1 LPFDRI
7 MRRKLISVVSPAFN
21 EQDCVDELVRRL
33 SEVAAKLEDRYDFEF
48 IIVEN
53 GSVDETYLR
62 LLRLRERD
70 ERVKIIRF
78 SRNFGAEGAVT
89 AALHHAK
96 GDAAVI
102 MSADLQDPPELIPD
116 FVALWEQGYENIY
129 GIIERRTDEDIV
141 RRMLTKVFYRILSK
155 LNTVPVPENVSDFRL
170 VSRPVYETL
179 NKMTE
184 KHRMMRTMWGW
195 IGFKSV
201 GVPFVRPPR
210 FGGKSTYKLLRN
222 VNFAIHGILA
232 SSVTPLKVIPIFGLS
247 ISGISFA
254 LLAVLAIRWIFLGVP
269 FPGFGTIVAL
279 MLGSMGLIFLFLG
292 IISEYIGMI
301 FEEVRQRPHYV
312 VADSHGL
319 DEFQLPEFADRENGE
334 RVVTVARRVS

>member
-1 LPFDRI
+1 MHSM

-33 SEVAAKLEDRYDFEF
+33 SEVAAKLSDRYDFEF

-62 LLRLRERD
+62 LIRLRERD
-70 ERVKIIRF
+70 PRVKIIRF

-89 AALHHAK
+89 AALHHAT

-102 MSADLQDPPELIPD
+102 MSADLQDPPELIPE
-116 FVALWEQGYENIY
+116 FVELWEQGYENIY

-141 RRMLTKVFYRILSK
+141 RRTLTKVFYRIINR
-155 LNTVPVPENVSDFRL
+155 LNTQPVPENVSDFRL
-170 VSRPVYETL
+170 VGRPVYETL

-195 IGFKSV
+195 IGFKSI

-210 FGGKSTYKLLRN
+210 FGGKSTYKLFRN
-222 VNFAIHGILA
+222 INFAVHGILA
-232 SSVTPLKVIPIFGLS
+232 SSVTPLKIIPIFGLS
-247 ISGISFA
+247 VSALSFV
-254 LLAVLAIRWIFLGVP
+254 LLTVLAIRWLGFGVP
-269 FPGFGTIVAL
+269 FNGFGTIVAL
-279 MLGSMGLIFLFLG
+279 ILGSIGLIFLFLG
-292 IISEYIGMI
+292 IMSEYIGMI

-312 VADSHGL
+312 VAESAGFDDAAPL
-319 DEFQLPEFADRENGE
+319 NGSYDVE
-334 RVVTVARRVS
+334 RAGAAVATLRARK